1 MSAVFLFSYR
11 SVVFFVLVV
20 RNVHQGMSWKIFLFQ
35 NVNTYYLLLLTSLF
49 REK

>member
-1 MSAVFLFSYR
+1 MSAVFLFSYC
-11 SVVFFVLVV
+11 SVV